1 MVSRRVI
8 RLLSALLAAL
18 LCFGVVNADMQQ
30 LKRDIDGLKKEVAE
44 AQSKQS
50 QADKALRDN
59 LNAQKSA
66 QGKDLEALKQ
76 EAQALARTAYRS
88 TEDARA
94 ATQKLA
100 AKQGELRNEASNQ
113 AVAQVSAAGALDG
126 RVDSARTAIT
136 DWKAAIG
143 EIPRAPQAR
152 DLTGIPADDRD
163 AFRKTDIS
171 RLKDYESW
179 AESELKRIDSEVKAA
194 DKLAGWNVAAAKNG
208 ASLTSEA
215 KSLKTS
221 LDARRKSVQA
231 AQASAKSTRETIE
244 KQLGR

>member
-1 MVSRRVI
+1 MC
-8 RLLSALLAAL
+8 ALLAAL

-30 LKRDIDGLKKEVAE
+30 LKRDIEALRKEASE
-44 AQSKQS
+44 AQSKQE
-50 QADKALRDN
+50 QADKALREN
-59 LNAQKSA
+59 LDAQKTA

-76 EAQALARTAYRS
+76 SAQALARTAYRTS
-88 TEDARA
+88 EDARA
-94 ATQKLA
+94 AAQKLA
-100 AKQGELRNEASNQ
+100 ARQGELRNEASEQ
-113 AVAQVSAAGALDG
+113 AARQVSAAGALDG
-126 RVDSARTAIT
+126 RVDSARTAIA

-152 DLTGIPADDRD
+152 DLSGIPADDRD

-179 AESELKRIDSEVKAA
+179 ADAELKRIDNEVKAA

-221 LDARRKSVQA
+221 LEARRKSVQA
-231 AQASAKSTRETIE
+231 AQAGAKSARESTE

>member
-1 MVSRRVI
+1 MC
-8 RLLSALLAAL
+8 ALLAAV

-30 LKRDIDGLKKEVAE
+30 LKREIEVLQKEVSD

-50 QADKALRDN
+50 EADKALREN
-59 LNAQKSA
+59 LDAQRTA

-76 EAQALARTAYRS
+76 KAQTLARNAFRL
-88 TEDARA
+88 TENVREAR
-94 ATQKLA
+94 QKLA
-100 AKQGELRNEASNQ
+100 GKQGELRNEASSQ
-113 AVAQVSAAGALDG
+113 AVNQVSAGGDLGG
-126 RVDSARTAIT
+126 RVDSARAAIA

-143 EIPRAPQAR
+143 EIPQAPQAR

-179 AESELKRIDSEVKAA
+179 AEAELKRIDNEVKAA
-194 DKLAGWNVAAAKNG
+194 DKLAGWNVATAKNG

-221 LDARRKSVQA
+221 LEARRKSVQA
-231 AQASAKSTRETIE
+231 AQSSAKSTREAIE
-244 KQLGR
+244 KQIGR

>member
-1 MVSRRVI
+1 MI
-8 RLLSALLAAL
+8 RLLCALLVAV
-18 LCFGVVNADMQQ
+18 LCLGAVSADMQQ
-30 LKRDIDGLKKEVAE
+30 LKRDIDALKTEVTE
-44 AQSKQS
+44 AQAKQS
-50 QADKALRDN
+50 QADKALREN
-59 LNAQKSA
+59 LDAQKTA

-76 EAQALARTAYRS
+76 SAQALARTAYRTS
-88 TEDARA
+88 EDARA
-94 ATQKLA
+94 AAQKLA
-100 AKQGELRNEASNQ
+100 AKQGELRNEASEQ
-113 AVAQVSAAGALDG
+113 AAKQVSAAGALDG
-126 RVDSARTAIT
+126 RVDSARTAIA
-136 DWKAAIG
+136 DWKAAVG

-152 DLTGIPADDRD
+152 DLAGIPADDRD

-179 AESELKRIDSEVKAA
+179 AEAELKRIDNEVKAA

-221 LDARRKSVQA
+221 LEARRKSVQT
-231 AQASAKSTRETIE
+231 AQASSKSTREAIE